1 MSNFTPSSDN
11 LLLGRGSLYI
21 APFVNGE
28 PDGEFHLGNVTSFSL
43 STSDEVKEKYESM
56 THNSALYDAT
66 LVKRTIT
73 TKAVGDEFSTD
84 NLALNLMGSIVNVT
98 QTSGSAADETIT
110 TSAKLGKFYPTKFR
124 NISNVVVTVGAET
137 KAAGTDYTVDATTGR
152 IYIVPTGSIAAGATV
167 LVDYDYST
175 VNLQAIEGGTVGNIY
190 ASIRFIGDPA
200 KGPKYEVII
209 PKVQITP
216 DGELGLISDDYGQWS
231 LSGRVLTVPGEA
243 PYKVIRLA

>member
-1 MSNFTPSSDN
+1 MSNFTPSSEN

-21 APFVNGE
+21 APYINGA
-28 PDGEFHLGNVTSFSL
+28 PDGEFHLGNVTSFTL
-43 STSDEVKEKYESM
+43 NTSDEVKEKYESM
-56 THNSALYDAT
+56 THSSALYDST

-84 NLALNLMGSIVNVT
+84 NLALNLMGEIVSVT
-98 QTSGSAADETIT
+98 QAAGTVADETIT
-110 TSAKLGKFYPTKFR
+110 ASAKPGKYYATKFR
-124 NISNVVVTVGAET
+124 NISNVVVTVGAAT

-167 LVDYDYST
+167 VVDYDYST
-175 VNLQAIEGGTVGNIY
+175 VELQAINGGTVGNIY
-190 ASIRFIGDPA
+190 ASLRFIGDPA

-231 LSGRVLTVPGEA
+231 LTGRVLSIPGEA